1 MSEKT
6 NPFLKPGKGKQF
18 LVNFLSRFGAKP
30 GKMSVAGINLPEF
43 NVSEKV
49 IPTLFPNRDEY
60 NKAVIEKNEELNK
73 EGSIYGSN
81 FPIVEKIASVISGA
95 PQNIAKDIEE
105 KKKEKENQKDLGD
118 AAGDTKTTKML
129 LTETLLRE
137 FENRMQ
143 NRRDLNF
150 IAQSMPIVDTYAETA
165 MQRALQADRF
175 SPTKISQQRLRA
187 QTGEAALMQ
196 AIANQASA
204 AAQIGSLGTGR
215 RYGR

>member
-1 MSEKT
+1 MNDEEVKKNRT
-6 NPFLKPGKGKQF
+6 MEFLKEFRKRMGLFGTKEGREKKYEESKKDF
-18 LVNFLSRFGAKP
+18 LGFP
-30 GKMSVAGINLPEF
+30 LPEF
-43 NVSEKV
+43 GVSEYLDLPNLLEKRNKILEEQKEKV
-49 IPTLFPNRDEY
+49 E
-60 NKAVIEKNEELNK
+60 
-73 EGSIYGSN
+73 
-81 FPIVEKIASVISGA
+81 
-95 PQNIAKDIEE
+95 EE
-105 KKKEKENQKDLGD
+105 KQEDLGD

-204 AAQIGSLGTGR
+204 GAQIGSLGTGR

>member
-1 MSEKT
+1 MNDEEVKKNRT
-6 NPFLKPGKGKQF
+6 MEFLKEFRRRMG
-18 LVNFLSRFGAKP
+18 LFGTKEGREAKYTESKKDLFGFP
-30 GKMSVAGINLPEF
+30 LPEF
-43 NVSEKV
+43 GVSEY
-49 IPTLFPNRDEY
+49 LGLPNLL
-60 NKAVIEKNEELNK
+60 EKRQEVL
-73 EGSIYGSN
+73 
-81 FPIVEKIASVISGA
+81 EK
-95 PQNIAKDIEE
+95 KKIEE
-105 KKKEKENQKDLGD
+105 KEEKQEDLGD
-118 AAGDTKTTKML
+118 AVGDTKTTRML
-129 LTETLLRE
+129 LTEGLLRE

-150 IAQSMPIVDTYAETA
+150 MRQSLPLVDTYAESA

-204 AAQIGSLGTGR
+204 GAQIGSLGTGR

>member
-1 MSEKT
+1 ME
-6 NPFLKPGKGKQF
+6 FLKEFRKRMGLFGTKEGREKKYEESKKDF
-18 LVNFLSRFGAKP
+18 LGFP
-30 GKMSVAGINLPEF
+30 LPEF
-43 NVSEKV
+43 GVSEY
-49 IPTLFPNRDEY
+49 LDLPNLLEKR
-60 NKAVIEKNEELNK
+60 NKILEE
-73 EGSIYGSN
+73 
-81 FPIVEKIASVISGA
+81 
-95 PQNIAKDIEE
+95 Q
-105 KKKEKENQKDLGD
+105 KEKVEEAKQEDLGE

-150 IAQSMPIVDTYAETA
+150 MRQSLPLVDTYAETA
-165 MQRALQADRF
+165 IQRALMADKA

>member
-1 MSEKT
+1 MSESSQKVDNFFKRLNDRFGLFNT
-6 NPFLKPGKGKQF
+6 DAYLDATKDITDYKSSIEAAKKNPFGIPLPELGISEF
-18 LVNFLSRFGAKP
+18 L
-30 GKMSVAGINLPEF
+30 NLPNYGEI
-43 NVSEKV
+43 NKKLDEK
-49 IPTLFPNRDEY
+49 
-60 NKAVIEKNEELNK
+60 
-73 EGSIYGSN
+73 
-81 FPIVEKIASVISGA
+81 
-95 PQNIAKDIEE
+95 
-105 KKKEKENQKDLGD
+105 KKKEKEEKEDLGD
-118 AAGDTKTTKML
+118 ATGDTKTARML
-129 LTETLLRE
+129 ATETLLRE

>member
-1 MSEKT
+1 MSESSQKVDNFFKRLNDRIGLFNT
-6 NPFLKPGKGKQF
+6 DAYLDATKDITGYKSSVEAAKKNPLGIPLPELGISEFL
-18 LVNFLSRFGAKP
+18 
-30 GKMSVAGINLPEF
+30 NLPNYGEI
-43 NVSEKV
+43 NKKLDEK
-49 IPTLFPNRDEY
+49 
-60 NKAVIEKNEELNK
+60 
-73 EGSIYGSN
+73 
-81 FPIVEKIASVISGA
+81 
-95 PQNIAKDIEE
+95 
-105 KKKEKENQKDLGD
+105 KKKEKEEKEDLGD
-118 AAGDTKTTKML
+118 AAGDTKTTRML
-129 LTETLLRE
+129 LTEGLLRE

-150 IAQSMPIVDTYAETA
+150 MAQSLPIVDTYAETA

-204 AAQIGSLGTGR
+204 GAQIGSLGTGR

>member
-1 MSEKT
+1 MNEEEVKKNRT
-6 NPFLKPGKGKQF
+6 IEFLKEFRRRMGI
-18 LVNFLSRFGAKP
+18 FGTKE
-30 GKMSVAGINLPEF
+30 GRQRKYDESKMNLFGFPLPEF
-43 NVSEKV
+43 GVSEY
-49 IPTLFPNRDEY
+49 LNMPNLSEAKQKIEDE
-60 NKAVIEKNEELNK
+60 KKQK
-73 EGSIYGSN
+73 
-81 FPIVEKIASVISGA
+81 
-95 PQNIAKDIEE
+95 IEE
-105 KKKEKENQKDLGD
+105 EKQKDLGE
-118 AAGDTKTTKML
+118 AVGDTKTTRML
-129 LTETLLRE
+129 LTEGLLRE

-150 IAQSMPIVDTYAETA
+150 MRQSLPIVDTYAETA

>member
-1 MSEKT
+1 MSESSQK
-6 NPFLKPGKGKQF
+6 
-18 LVNFLSRFGAKP
+18 VDNFFKRLNDRFGLFNTDAYLDATKDITGYKSSVEAAKKNP
-30 GKMSVAGINLPEF
+30 LGIPLPELGISEFLNLPNYGEI
-43 NVSEKV
+43 NKKLDEK
-49 IPTLFPNRDEY
+49 
-60 NKAVIEKNEELNK
+60 
-73 EGSIYGSN
+73 
-81 FPIVEKIASVISGA
+81 
-95 PQNIAKDIEE
+95 
-105 KKKEKENQKDLGD
+105 KKKEKEEKEDLGD
-118 AAGDTKTTKML
+118 AAGDTKTTRML
-129 LTETLLRE
+129 LTEGLLRE

-150 IAQSMPIVDTYAETA
+150 ISQSMPIVDTYAETA

-204 AAQIGSLGTGR
+204 GAQIGGLGTGR

>member
-1 MSEKT
+1 MSEQT
-6 NPFLKPGKGKQF
+6 NPFLKPGKQF

-43 NVSEKV
+43 GVTERV

-60 NKAVIEKNEELNK
+60 NQAVIEKNKQLNE
-73 EGSIYGSN
+73 EGSLFGSN
-81 FPIVEKIASVISGA
+81 FPKNIANTISSAPQKIVES
-95 PQNIAKDIEE
+95 IEQ
-105 KKKEKENQKDLGD
+105 KKKEKEKAKDLGD
-118 AAGDTKTTKML
+118 SVDLDKFFKQTRQTML
-129 LTETLLRE
+129 TNTLLRE

-150 IAQSMPIVDTYAETA
+150 MGQSLPIVDTYAETA

-175 SPTKISQQRLRA
+175 SPTKITQQRLRA

>member
-1 MSEKT
+1 MNEEEVKKNRT
-6 NPFLKPGKGKQF
+6 LEFLR
-18 LVNFLSRFGAKP
+18 NFLDRTAFGSKEGRQLKYDESKKNFLGFP
-30 GKMSVAGINLPEF
+30 LPEF
-43 NVSEKV
+43 GVSEF
-49 IPTLFPNRDEY
+49 LNMPNLSEAKQKIEDE
-60 NKAVIEKNEELNK
+60 
-73 EGSIYGSN
+73 
-81 FPIVEKIASVISGA
+81 
-95 PQNIAKDIEE
+95 
-105 KKKEKENQKDLGD
+105 KKEKIGEEKQKDLGD
-118 AAGDTKTTKML
+118 SVGDTKTARML
-129 LTETLLRE
+129 ATEALIRE
-137 FENRMQ
+137 VENRFQ

-150 IAQSMPIVDTYAETA
+150 MGQSLPIVDTYAETA

>member
-1 MSEKT
+1 MNEEEVKKNRT
-6 NPFLKPGKGKQF
+6 LEFLR
-18 LVNFLSRFGAKP
+18 NFLDRTAFGSKEGRELKYDESKKNFLGFP
-30 GKMSVAGINLPEF
+30 LPEF
-43 NVSEKV
+43 GVSEF
-49 IPTLFPNRDEY
+49 LNMPNLSEAKQKIEDE
-60 NKAVIEKNEELNK
+60 
-73 EGSIYGSN
+73 
-81 FPIVEKIASVISGA
+81 
-95 PQNIAKDIEE
+95 
-105 KKKEKENQKDLGD
+105 KKEKIGEEKQKDLGD
-118 AAGDTKTTKML
+118 SVGDTKTARML
-129 LTETLLRE
+129 ATEALIRE
-137 FENRMQ
+137 VENRFQ

-150 IAQSMPIVDTYAETA
+150 MGQSLPIVDTYAETA

>member
-1 MSEKT
+1 MNDEEVKKNRT
-6 NPFLKPGKGKQF
+6 MEFLKEFRKRMGLFGTKEGREKKYEESKKDF
-18 LVNFLSRFGAKP
+18 LGFP
-30 GKMSVAGINLPEF
+30 LPEF
-43 NVSEKV
+43 GVSEYLDLPNLLEKRNKILEEQKEKV
-49 IPTLFPNRDEY
+49 E
-60 NKAVIEKNEELNK
+60 
-73 EGSIYGSN
+73 
-81 FPIVEKIASVISGA
+81 
-95 PQNIAKDIEE
+95 EE
-105 KKKEKENQKDLGD
+105 KQEDLGD
-118 AAGDTKTTKML
+118 AVGDTKTTKML

-204 AAQIGSLGTGR
+204 GAQIGSLGTGR

>member
-1 MSEKT
+1 MNEEEVKKNRT
-6 NPFLKPGKGKQF
+6 MEFLKEFRNRLG
-18 LVNFLSRFGAKP
+18 LFGTKEGREAKYTESKKDLFGFP
-30 GKMSVAGINLPEF
+30 LPEF
-43 NVSEKV
+43 GVSEY
-49 IPTLFPNRDEY
+49 LGLPNLL
-60 NKAVIEKNEELNK
+60 EKRQEVL
-73 EGSIYGSN
+73 
-81 FPIVEKIASVISGA
+81 
-95 PQNIAKDIEE
+95 E
-105 KKKEKENQKDLGD
+105 KKKKEEKEEKQEDLGD
-118 AAGDTKTTKML
+118 AVGDTKTTRML
-129 LTETLLRE
+129 LTEGLLRE

-150 IAQSMPIVDTYAETA
+150 IAQRMPIVDTYAETA

-204 AAQIGSLGTGR
+204 GAQIGSLGTGR

>member
-1 MSEKT
+1 MNDEEVKKNRTLSFLNEFRKRLRI
-6 NPFLKPGKGKQF
+6 PFVGTKEGLEAKYDESKKD
-18 LVNFLSRFGAKP
+18 LFGFP
-30 GKMSVAGINLPEF
+30 LPEF
-43 NVSEKV
+43 GVSEY
-49 IPTLFPNRDEY
+49 LNLPNLLERRQE
-60 NKAVIEKNEELNK
+60 VL
-73 EGSIYGSN
+73 
-81 FPIVEKIASVISGA
+81 
-95 PQNIAKDIEE
+95 E
-105 KKKEKENQKDLGD
+105 KKKEEVEEAKKEDLGD
-118 AAGDTKTTKML
+118 AVGDTKTTRML
-129 LTETLLRE
+129 LTEGLLRE

-150 IAQSMPIVDTYAETA
+150 MSQSLPIVDTYAETA

-215 RYGR
+215 RFGR

>member
-1 MSEKT
+1 MNEEEVKKNRT
-6 NPFLKPGKGKQF
+6 MEFLKEFRRRMGLFGTKEGREKKYEESKKDF
-18 LVNFLSRFGAKP
+18 LGFP
-30 GKMSVAGINLPEF
+30 LPEF
-43 NVSEKV
+43 GVSEY
-49 IPTLFPNRDEY
+49 LDLPNLL
-60 NKAVIEKNEELNK
+60 EKR
-73 EGSIYGSN
+73 
-81 FPIVEKIASVISGA
+81 
-95 PQNIAKDIEE
+95 KDVLE
-105 KKKEKENQKDLGD
+105 KKKEEVEEAKKEDLGD
-118 AAGDTKTTKML
+118 AVGDTKTARML
-129 LTETLLRE
+129 ATEALIRE
-137 FENRMQ
+137 VENRFQ

>member
-1 MSEKT
+1 MPQL
-6 NPFLKPGKGKQF
+6 N
-18 LVNFLSRFGAKP
+18 
-30 GKMSVAGINLPEF
+30 PEF
-43 NVSEKV
+43 FVSQ
-49 IPTLFPNRDEY
+49 LFWL
-60 NKAVIEKNEELNK
+60 AVFFSFLLIFLWRV
-73 EGSIYGSN
+73 SL
-81 FPIVEKIASVISGA
+81 PR
-95 PQNIAKDIEE
+95 IAKVLEKRQKVLE
-105 KKKEKENQKDLGD
+105 KKKEEVEEAKKEDLGD
-118 AAGDTKTTKML
+118 AAGDTKTTRML
-129 LTETLLRE
+129 LTEGLLRG